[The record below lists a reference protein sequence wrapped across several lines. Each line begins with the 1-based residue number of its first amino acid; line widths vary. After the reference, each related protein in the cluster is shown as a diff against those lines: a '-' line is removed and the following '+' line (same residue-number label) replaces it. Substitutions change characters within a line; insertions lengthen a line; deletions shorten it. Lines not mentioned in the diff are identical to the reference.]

1 MFSTLQRHNRNEKG
15 FKVAKFDAILDQAR
29 GTTIES
35 GLKSTECYGN
45 DSKPKIGA
53 GQAKHV
59 VHIYLIMDNCST
71 GKNGNRFLHRIATVD
86 EK

>member
-1 MFSTLQRHNRNEKG
+1 MFSTLQRHNRKEQG

-45 DSKPKIGA
+45 DSKAKIGA
-53 GQAKHV
+53 GQVKAEKCCT
-59 VHIYLIMDNCST
+59 YLFDY
-71 GKNGNRFLHRIATVD
+71 GQLLNR
-86 EK
+86 